1 MGKIIAI
8 HQPNFFPWLGYFDKI
23 VKSNLFIFL
32 DHVQFPK
39 KGGTWMNRVNLL
51 VCGKAKWITASVDRN
66 YTGTKKINEIKI
78 KSNDNWK
85 QKFLKTLEQSYNKHY
100 FFDQTMVFLEP
111 LILFDNENLSEYNLN
126 SVKNIL
132 GYLELKNDHLK
143 LSSTL
148 NSSGSSTNLLV
159 NLTKSLNGTGYLCGG
174 GANDYQDDK
183 IFKKNNLDLIY
194 QNYNHPIYNQL
205 NSEQFN
211 HGLSIIDCLMN
222 NGVEKTSEIIQN
234 A

>member
-100 FFDQTMVFLEP
+100 FFDQTMVFL
-111 LILFDNENLSEYNLN
+111 
-126 SVKNIL
+126 
-132 GYLELKNDHLK
+132 
-143 LSSTL
+143 
-148 NSSGSSTNLLV
+148 
-159 NLTKSLNGTGYLCGG
+159 
-174 GANDYQDDK
+174 
-183 IFKKNNLDLIY
+183 
-194 QNYNHPIYNQL
+194 
-205 NSEQFN
+205 
-211 HGLSIIDCLMN
+211 
-222 NGVEKTSEIIQN
+222 
-234 A
+234 